1 MKPAAHGLAAATFA
15 AALAFAPGLALAQ
28 TTSTQNTTGA
38 TGMSQTGAGT
48 TGAGTTGTAAT
59 GMAAPAGQGTSTGM
73 VPGTPAG
80 HAAASGNDNQA
91 VVTTPANATTPAHGA
106 NSFTRGEVTRRLAA
120 RGFSHASGLKKDKNG
135 VWRGQATHD
144 GATTGVWVDYKGNV
158 GAGDAQYR
166 RHAVAG
172 PRPPSPGNGGRP
184 HPINRAPG
192 ALPWPC
198 ARSPTSTTATTTRS
212 AS

>member
-1 MKPAAHGLAAATFA
+1 MRPAAHGLAAATFA

-38 TGMSQTGAGT
+38 TGQMGAGT
-48 TGAGTTGTAAT
+48 TGAANT
-59 GMAAPAGQGTSTGM
+59 GMAAPAGQGTSSGM

-91 VVTTPANATTPAHGA
+91 VVTTPANASTPAHGA
-106 NSFTRGEVTRRLAA
+106 NSFTRGEVVRRLAA
-120 RGFSHASGLKKDKNG
+120 RGFSHASGLKKDNNG

-158 GAGDAQYR
+158 GAGDAQ
-166 RHAVAG
+166 
-172 PRPPSPGNGGRP
+172 
-184 HPINRAPG
+184 
-192 ALPWPC
+192 
-198 ARSPTSTTATTTRS
+198 
-212 AS
+212 